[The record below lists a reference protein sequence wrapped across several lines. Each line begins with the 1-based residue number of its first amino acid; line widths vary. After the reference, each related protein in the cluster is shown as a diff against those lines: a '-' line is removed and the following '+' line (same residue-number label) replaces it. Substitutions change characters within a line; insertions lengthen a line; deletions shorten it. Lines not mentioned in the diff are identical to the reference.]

1 MDDLKVF
8 QLKWDHLQTDII
20 NKAKLNFTKKASSL
34 CESGGGHFECFF
46 TRVYLTDFL
55 IRNER

>member
-1 MDDLKVF
+1 MDGWKIF
-8 QLKWDHLQTDII
+8 QLISDHQQTDLI

-34 CESGGGHFECFF
+34 CESGGGHFECIFE
-46 TRVYLTDFL
+46 RVYLIDFL